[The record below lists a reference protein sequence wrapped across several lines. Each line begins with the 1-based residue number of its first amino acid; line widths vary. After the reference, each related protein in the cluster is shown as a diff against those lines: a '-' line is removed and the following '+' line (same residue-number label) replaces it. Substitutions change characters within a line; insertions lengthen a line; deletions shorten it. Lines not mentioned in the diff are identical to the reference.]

1 MPKRPKKNTIPQYGG
16 PGRGARNKFCKHFY
30 LTSRYLNC
38 EHCGQKVFS
47 SKIDS
52 SKASSMLRHWAHSK
66 ICKEMRAARG
76 IVVDR
81 MLSEHSLDWR
91 DVPHLDISDE
101 NYEGHGEQL
110 RDEMEE
116 SSPTDVRLLFTDGK
130 DPTGDG
136 LYPAVTS
143 EGLVF
148 SKAARETLGENV
160 ETNDP
165 YVVDVKS
172 DIADVQREFLRK
184 FDPLA
189 DEPPIKFRN
198 RNQKG
203 ALDDVEPSDLIDI
216 LEFGVEVGL
225 SNAQGDK
232 LITLIKRLFGR
243 RNIPIQ
249 LRNEYESM
257 KISLKTNVTTPM
269 FPIQRFVYPLPE
281 EYFGDTDPATG
292 SELKAIE
299 SVALNPINALADSLL
314 RIENPGNFLT
324 SFESQ
329 FIDYEHSVEE
339 LPRERHLLGDFRT
352 GDLWRKVCTDA
363 RRYRCADPDDSR
375 QIVHLLLGVW
385 GDVACLNA
393 ARTKSE
399 GGVYMSILNTTGSD
413 YKMHFI
419 GYAPVHF
426 PYTND
431 KLKSLLLGNGYE
443 SEDFIKDV
451 IASTKKR
458 AMRAFIEQ
466 VFAPMCT
473 YGRNC
478 YLVQIGNGANAVT
491 VNAIVNVIQLG
502 GDGEH
507 LDGLLQLH
515 HGRHANC
522 RLCLDNRHCKFIG
535 CDDEAPMRDDAQ
547 HEDLC
552 VDMKN
557 VTEAKAAVYAARAA
571 EGKKPL
577 FTRTAEQKKS
587 EALARD
593 YGLGNSATSNPLYRL
608 FWYWNSRGIYSLH
621 QCATP
626 DMLHAILKGIV
637 EKTVTWSLIII
648 HVVKGM
654 DVYKEKYRGNMTLLD
669 DRSRFF
675 KVLGWSIS
683 MRFVA
688 NLACIDC
695 FLHQHISFCL
705 LD

>member
-1 MPKRPKKNTIPQYGG
+1 MPYPYGG
-16 PGRGARNKFCKHFY
+16 PGRGPPNKFSNKFY
-30 LTSRYLNC
+30 LSSRYLNC
-38 EHCGQKVFS
+38 EHCGQEVYS
-47 SKIDS
+47 SKVNS
-52 SKASSMLRHWAHSK
+52 GKATLMLRHWAHS
-66 ICKEMRAARG
+66 IFCKEIRAARG

-81 MLSEHSLDWR
+81 ILSEHDLEWR
-91 DVPHLDISDE
+91 DVPNLDISDE
-101 NYEGHGEQL
+101 NYEGQREEFGIEAGN
-110 RDEMEE
+110 DDDIEE
-116 SSPTDVRLLFTDGK
+116 SSPIDVRLLFTDGK

-136 LYPAVTS
+136 LYPAVTA
-143 EGLVF
+143 EGLLF
-148 SKAARETLGENV
+148 SQTARETLGEYV

-184 FDPLA
+184 FDPST

-198 RNQKG
+198 RNHKG
-203 ALDDVEPSDLIDI
+203 SVDDVNPSDLIDI

-314 RIENPGNFLT
+314 RIQNPGNFLT

-478 YLVQIGNGANAVT
+478 YLVQGRSET
-491 VNAIVNVIQLG
+491 VQ
-502 GDGEH
+502 
-507 LDGLLQLH
+507 
-515 HGRHANC
+515 
-522 RLCLDNRHCKFIG
+522 
-535 CDDEAPMRDDAQ
+535 
-547 HEDLC
+547 
-552 VDMKN
+552 
-557 VTEAKAAVYAARAA
+557 
-571 EGKKPL
+571 
-577 FTRTAEQKKS
+577 
-587 EALARD
+587 
-593 YGLGNSATSNPLYRL
+593 
-608 FWYWNSRGIYSLH
+608 
-621 QCATP
+621 
-626 DMLHAILKGIV
+626 ML
-637 EKTVTWSLIII
+637 
-648 HVVKGM
+648 
-654 DVYKEKYRGNMTLLD
+654 
-669 DRSRFF
+669 
-675 KVLGWSIS
+675 
-683 MRFVA
+683 
-688 NLACIDC
+688 
-695 FLHQHISFCL
+695 
-705 LD
+705 